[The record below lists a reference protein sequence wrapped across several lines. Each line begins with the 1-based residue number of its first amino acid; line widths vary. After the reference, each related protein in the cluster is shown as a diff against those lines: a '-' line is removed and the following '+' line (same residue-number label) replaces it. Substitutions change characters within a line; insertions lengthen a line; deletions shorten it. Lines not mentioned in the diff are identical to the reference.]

1 MLKVVGRILNISI
14 LLGFIILALLLII
27 IPLGFSL
34 AVDLGF
40 ELNQTAREWKESFRQ
55 AQFPAMIAFLIT
67 WVFVVGSCIASF
79 LNVVA
84 WRVPR
89 GKSIL
94 GPSRCPQC
102 SIKLK
107 LSQSNIPVLGWLK
120 NGGRCANCDLP
131 IPVRYLVAELVLGSA
146 FAILFAILLF
156 ADGAGI
162 PFFASDSGHL
172 KNILFEPPLDLLVTL
187 GFHLTVL
194 SVIFTLA
201 IAATEKFAAP
211 VSVVV
216 FGIVAAI
223 GFQAIP
229 FTMGIVNFRLGD
241 WQHGIRIFDSGNFVK
256 LLESP
261 VDFGI
266 AAGLGVVVAVLCFLA
281 VHFLGSRESHGVL
294 ASLVLIG
301 ICFGW
306 QAVLSI
312 TVFFLLI
319 SLVLYTDTCGKIF
332 LATLVHLCLWRL
344 QTDCQWWPGPASGL
358 QQLICGVG
366 YVSVLAG
373 LQSFLR
379 TRPSSP
385 QNDLPITASGL
396 E

>member
-1 MLKVVGRILNISI
+1 MLKVVGQILNYAV
-14 LLGFIILALLLII
+14 LLGLVILALLLIVT
-27 IPLGFSL
+27 PLSISFALDNGFRPNQSELDWIL
-34 AVDLGF
+34 AV
-40 ELNQTAREWKESFRQ
+40 QR
-55 AQFPAMIAFLIT
+55 AQFPGMIIFVAT
-67 WVFVVGSCIASF
+67 WVFFVGTCFASF

-94 GPSRCPQC
+94 GSSHCPQC
-102 SIKLK
+102 NIRLRFP
-107 LSQSNIPVLGWLK
+107 QSNVPVLGWLK
-120 NGGRCANCDLP
+120 NGGRCVNCDLP
-131 IPVRYLVAELVLGSA
+131 IPVRYLIAELALGST
-146 FAILFAILLF
+146 FLILFAVLLF
-156 ADGAGI
+156 GDGAAI
-162 PFFASDSGHL
+162 PFRHAGPIED
-172 KNILFEPPLDLLVTL
+172 ILFNPPWGLLVTL
-187 GFHLTVL
+187 IFHLTVL

-211 VSVVV
+211 VSIVA
-216 FGIVAAI
+216 FGILAAI
-223 GFQAIP
+223 GFQATS
-229 FTMGIVNFRLGD
+229 FTLGIANFRLGD
-241 WQHGIRIFDSGNFVK
+241 WQHGIRIFDSGNFIK

-261 VDFGI
+261 ADFGI
-266 AAGLGVVVAVLCFLA
+266 AAGLGIVAAVLCFLV
-281 VHFLGSRESHGVL
+281 VHFLGNRESHGVF
-294 ASLVLIG
+294 ASLLLIG

-319 SLVLYTDTCGKIF
+319 SLILHIDACGNIF

-366 YVSVLAG
+366 YVVVLAG
-373 LQSFLR
+373 LQSFVR
-379 TRPSSP
+379 SRPSPP